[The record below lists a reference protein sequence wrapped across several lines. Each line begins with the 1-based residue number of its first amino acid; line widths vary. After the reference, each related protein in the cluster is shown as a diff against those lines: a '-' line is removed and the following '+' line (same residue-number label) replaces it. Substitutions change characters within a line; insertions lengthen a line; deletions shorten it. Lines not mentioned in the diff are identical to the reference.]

1 MRQLTVSAMVLL
13 AALLA
18 ACSGSGSTTAQGSPA
33 SATPASA
40 TPVAAVTAS
49 PVPRA
54 SSSLEGTWRSGKVT
68 EPEWVR
74 WYKAAGGTDVL
85 WNGRRYGSVAAAGKA
100 FFGQLGNGAR
110 RYAVITL
117 RFQSGQ
123 FAELESGDGGPAVV
137 GDTES
142 YRVVGART
150 LIMVDLQG
158 PPCTGTY
165 NFHVRGGRLRLHA
178 VKQCAGFLGAFP
190 TTLFA
195 SFSYTKVS

>member
-1 MRQLTVSAMVLL
+1 MRQVAVSAAMLM

-18 ACSGSGSTTAQGSPA
+18 ACSGAGSTPAQGGPASVKPVAAITGSPA
-33 SATPASA
+33 PPA
-40 TPVAAVTAS
+40 AS
-49 PVPRA
+49 P
-54 SSSLEGTWRSGKVT
+54 LEGTWRSGKVT
-68 EPEWVR
+68 EHEWVR

-100 FFGQLGNGAR
+100 FFGQVGNGAR

-195 SFSYTKVS
+195 SFPYTKVS

>member
-1 MRQLTVSAMVLL
+1 MRQLAVSAVVLL

-18 ACSGSGSTTAQGSPA
+18 ACSGSGSTAQGSPA

-85 WNGRRYGSVAAAGKA
+85 WNGHRYGSVTAAGKA
-100 FFGQLGNGAR
+100 FFGQLGNG
-110 RYAVITL
+110 
-117 RFQSGQ
+117 
-123 FAELESGDGGPAVV
+123 ELGADDGG
-137 GDTES
+137 
-142 YRVVGART
+142 R
-150 LIMVDLQG
+150 
-158 PPCTGTY
+158 
-165 NFHVRGGRLRLHA
+165 
-178 VKQCAGFLGAFP
+178 
-190 TTLFA
+190 
-195 SFSYTKVS
+195 